1 MATIELPNEVAQ
13 ELLLAANLK
22 NMTVSDYIIFLAGG
36 DYHPDNGLQKGDFHP
51 VVQTNSPTTKCVEG

>member
-1 MATIELPNEVAQ
+1 MATIELPNDVAQ

-36 DYHPDNGLQKGDFHP
+36 DYHPDNGI
-51 VVQTNSPTTKCVEG
+51 